1 MAPEENLDSNSEFNG
16 LTRNLMEPLSRLA
29 HYQTSNSAIT
39 SDARATWR
47 NAVMAQ
53 TAALPILSG
62 ETGLARYLE
71 EIRRFPILEQQ
82 EEFMLAKRWREHSD
96 DNSAHKLVTSHLR
109 LVAKIAM
116 GYRGYGLPIAEVISE
131 GNVGLMQAVKR
142 FEPDKG
148 FRLATY
154 ALWWIKAAIQEY
166 ILRSWSLVKMGT
178 TANQK
183 KLFFNL
189 RKAKSKIS
197 ALDEGDMRPDQVKLI
212 AKRLGVT
219 EQDVIDM
226 NRRLGGD
233 ASLNAPIREDGDS
246 GEWMDWLVDDSVSQ
260 ESRLAESEQSDN
272 RHKALG
278 EALTVLNDRERRIF
292 EARRLAD
299 DPLTLEEL
307 AEEFNLS
314 RERIRQIET
323 RAFEKVQKAVRHLV
337 AAMQMPATGSNTAPA
352 PWVAALSMSAS
363 DGKCYVVDA

>member
-1 MAPEENLDSNSEFNG
+1 M
-16 LTRNLMEPLSRLA
+16 
-29 HYQTSNSAIT
+29 
-39 SDARATWR
+39 ARAAT
-47 NAVMAQ
+47 
-53 TAALPILSG
+53 LPVLNG
-62 ETGLARYLE
+62 ESGLARYLA
-71 EIRRFPILEQQ
+71 EIRKFPMLEPQQ
-82 EEFMLAKRWREHSD
+82 EYMFAKRWREHD
-96 DNSAHKLVTSHLR
+96 DRDAAHQLVTSHLR

-116 GYRGYGLPIAEVISE
+116 GYRGYGLPISEVVSE

-154 ALWWIKAAIQEY
+154 AMWWIKASIQEY

-197 ALDEGDMRPDQVKLI
+197 ALDEGDMHPDQVKLI

-233 ASLNAPIREDGDS
+233 ASLNAPIRDDGEP
-246 GEWMDWLVDDSVSQ
+246 GEWQDWLVDQSPNQ
-260 ESRLAESEQSDN
+260 EVVMAEHEELDH
-272 RHKALG
+272 RRAALNG
-278 EALTVLNDRERRIF
+278 AIGVLNPRERRIF

-299 DPLTLEEL
+299 EPMTLEDL
-307 AEEFNLS
+307 AAEFGVS
-314 RERIRQIET
+314 RERVRQIEV
-323 RAFEKVQKAVRHLV
+323 RAFEKVQSAVKGTIAR
-337 AAMQMPATGSNTAPA
+337 QEQ
-352 PWVAALSMSAS
+352 AALEA
-363 DGKCYVVDA
+363 AH